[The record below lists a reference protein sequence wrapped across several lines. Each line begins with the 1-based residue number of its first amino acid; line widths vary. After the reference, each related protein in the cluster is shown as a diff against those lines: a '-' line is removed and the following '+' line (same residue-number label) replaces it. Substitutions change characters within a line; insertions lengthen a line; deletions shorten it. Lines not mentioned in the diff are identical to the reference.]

1 MRHNKLAVL
10 LFVIAM
16 VAALAGCGPTVAQYP
31 APKGHVNDFAEVL
44 EDKAEKDME
53 SYLVNFKKKTGIEV
67 AVMTTPSLYGLT
79 IEQYSIKLAEKWG
92 TGGKKQDTGVIFVVA
107 PRDKKLRIEVGYG
120 LEDRLT
126 DLKCK
131 EMVEKV
137 ILPHIKQTKRPGE
150 AQFTAATLA
159 AVNGILVALG
169 HESTPFA
176 QQTPTGLP
184 LWAIIVLVIIVL
196 ILKIF
201 VASNGGG
208 GGGWS
213 SGGGYRSSGGSSF
226 SFGGGRFGGGGASGS
241 W

>member
-1 MRHNKLAVL
+1 MRNHKLTVLL
-10 LFVIAM
+10 LFVTLMITT
-16 VAALAGCGPTVAQYP
+16 LTGCGPSVAQYP
-31 APKGHVNDFAEVL
+31 APKGHVNDFAECL

-79 IEQYSIKLAEKWG
+79 IEEYSIKLAEKWG
-92 TGGKKQDTGVIFVVA
+92 TGGKKQDTGVIFVLA
-107 PRDKKLRIEVGYG
+107 PRDKMLRFEVGYG

-126 DLKCK
+126 DLRCK
-131 EMVEKV
+131 EMIEKV
-137 ILPHIKQTKRPGE
+137 VLPHIKQTKRPGE

-184 LWAIIVLVIIVL
+184 PWLYIVLL
-196 ILKIF
+196 MKAL
-201 VASNGGG
+201 NGGL
-208 GGGWS
+208 
-213 SGGGYRSSGGSSF
+213 R
-226 SFGGGRFGGGGASGS
+226 
-241 W
+241 